1 MLECI
6 GLSKT
11 YRMKQAVAGISLR
24 LELRLEEG
32 KIYGLLGENGSGK
45 TTWMKMIAGLTKP
58 TSGKIIYEGHGLCY
72 SDKAQIAY
80 MSTEPFFYDY
90 MKAADVRKY
99 YQDFFDDFSTDR
111 FNDMMKKM
119 GLEDSMKVRE
129 LSSGM
134 NAKLKIIATL
144 AREAK
149 LYLLD
154 EPLNGVDYKAREE
167 IVSLILETAGEG
179 NTFVISTHLLDE
191 IESFVDEAM
200 FIKNGE
206 LLRVVDLEK
215 ERIASGRSITDI
227 YMEIM

>member
-11 YRMKQAVAGISLR
+11 YRMKQAVAGIS
-24 LELRLEEG
+24 LRLEEG

-99 YQDFFDDFSTDR
+99 YQDFFDDFSADR

>member
-11 YRMKQAVAGISLR
+11 YRMKQAVAGIS
-24 LELRLEEG
+24 LRLEEG

-99 YQDFFDDFSTDR
+99 YQDFFDDFNTDR
-111 FNDMMKKM
+111 FNYMMKKM

>member
-11 YRMKQAVAGISLR
+11 YRMKQAVAGIS
-24 LELRLEEG
+24 LRLEEG

-99 YQDFFDDFSTDR
+99 YQDFFEDFSTDR

>member
-1 MLECI
+1 MMLECI

-11 YRMKQAVAGISLR
+11 YRMKQAVAGIS
-24 LELRLEEG
+24 LRLEEG

-111 FNDMMKKM
+111 FNYMMKKM

-191 IESFVDEAM
+191 IESSVDEAM

>member
-1 MLECI
+1 MMLECI

-11 YRMKQAVAGISLR
+11 YRMKQAVAGIS
-24 LELRLEEG
+24 LRLEEG

-99 YQDFFDDFSTDR
+99 YHDFFVDFSPDR
-111 FNDMMKKM
+111 FNDMMKKI

-191 IESFVDEAM
+191 IESCVDEAM
-200 FIKNGE
+200 FI
-206 LLRVVDLEK
+206 
-215 ERIASGRSITDI
+215 
-227 YMEIM
+227 

>member
-11 YRMKQAVAGISLR
+11 YRMKQAVAGIS
-24 LELRLEEG
+24 LRLEEG

-191 IESFVDEAM
+191 IESFVDEAI
-200 FIKNGE
+200 FIKAGE
-206 LLRVVDLEK
+206 VLKVTDLEQ
-215 ERIASGRSITDI
+215 ERITSGRSLADI
-227 YMEIM
+227 YMDIM

>member
-11 YRMKQAVAGISLR
+11 YRMKQAVAGIS
-24 LELRLEEG
+24 LRLEEG

-167 IVSLILETAGEG
+167 IVSLILETAREG

>member
-1 MLECI
+1 MLQCI

-11 YRMKQAVAGISLR
+11 YRMKQAVAGIS
-24 LELRLEEG
+24 LRLEEG